1 MKQKYVDTLFYIAYV
16 SFFASLF
23 LGDVYTVG
31 TLDVI
36 SRYLRIISY
45 ILIVISCIGVRFTKK
60 DFFIFCIIF
69 SLGLIYAILTNDIY
83 WCILTLLLFNSRKVN
98 IKNIFR
104 ISIAILLIGI
114 AVVIALVLLG
124 FLPDILT
131 ARDSLSLNSY
141 TRHSFGFYTS
151 NVLPLLTLY
160 ILSYYILIFESQ
172 IKISVIIFT
181 VLTSLVIS
189 ELCDSRNAFILSVVL
204 SAAVICIKISKCKY
218 RILLPLSRFLVPS
231 LIIISYAMLFLLPLG
246 GIWNTIDTL
255 FSGRFRLGIFKMR
268 RIGLHPVNIM
278 SNDSFFDDN
287 VTYVNGEH
295 LDTVVLDNGYLYVGL
310 RYGILILLFYIYI
323 SQKITSKY
331 SNRPYILLVTVC
343 VFTANF
349 VDNDLVDYCFLPFIL
364 LAFCDRKE
372 TSILDGGNNEKSSC
386 NYLNI

>member
-1 MKQKYVDTLFYIAYV
+1 M
-16 SFFASLF
+16 
-23 LGDVYTVG
+23 
-31 TLDVI
+31 
-36 SRYLRIISY
+36 
-45 ILIVISCIGVRFTKK
+45 
-60 DFFIFCIIF
+60 
-69 SLGLIYAILTNDIY
+69 
-83 WCILTLLLFNSRKVN
+83 LFNSRKVN

-310 RYGILILLFYIYI
+310 RYGIIILLFYIYI
-323 SQKITSKY
+323 SHI
-331 SNRPYILLVTVC
+331 
-343 VFTANF
+343 F
-349 VDNDLVDYCFLPFIL
+349 
-364 LAFCDRKE
+364 
-372 TSILDGGNNEKSSC
+372 SI
-386 NYLNI
+386 